1 MNSIQKKIVAG
12 IGIYEV
18 VLITFVLV
26 FEPYGSRMSSREW
39 DNFWL
44 WSLALPI
51 AALAIFYLFNWGFGK
66 NINIFKF
73 QKSNKKLKFN
83 IKKIMVDF
91 FNGKLSLAVS
101 FWVFGFLGSALMGII
116 GVVVFKNIIIGRIIA
131 IPWQLYA
138 LIGIWSSADKYKGPK
153 ALSILAKVFIV
164 LWIINNFGK
173 LIYS

>member
-1 MNSIQKKIVAG
+1 
-12 IGIYEV
+12 
-18 VLITFVLV
+18 
-26 FEPYGSRMSSREW
+26 
-39 DNFWL
+39 
-44 WSLALPI
+44 
-51 AALAIFYLFNWGFGK
+51 
-66 NINIFKF
+66 
-73 QKSNKKLKFN
+73 
-83 IKKIMVDF
+83 MVDF

-116 GVVVFKNIIIGRIIA
+116 GLAVFKNIIIGRIIA

-153 ALSILAKVFIV
+153 VFSILARVFIV